1 MSHQRHPDFAVPV
14 FKRGWT
20 LVELMIALV
29 VLSIVTALA
38 MPTFF
43 DAVRKARRADAVAA
57 LSTLQQ
63 AQERWRSNNPNYADS
78 LTTLR
83 VGALSSAGHYD
94 IVLSEASATG
104 YTATASATS
113 SSSQAQDTDCRS
125 MRVAVAAGNIIYSA
139 RCATCENF
147 NTQDPAR
154 CWKR

>member
-1 MSHQRHPDFAVPV
+1 MSHRHPPAFPAPLA
-14 FKRGWT
+14 KRGWT

-29 VLSIVTALA
+29 VLSVITALA

-43 DAVRKARRADAVAA
+43 DAVRKGRRADAVAA

-63 AQERWRSNNPNYADS
+63 AQERWRSNNPSYADS

-94 IVLSEASATG
+94 ISVSEVSATG

-113 SSSQAQDTDCRS
+113 GSSQTQDTDCRS

-139 RCATCENF
+139 RCATCDTF